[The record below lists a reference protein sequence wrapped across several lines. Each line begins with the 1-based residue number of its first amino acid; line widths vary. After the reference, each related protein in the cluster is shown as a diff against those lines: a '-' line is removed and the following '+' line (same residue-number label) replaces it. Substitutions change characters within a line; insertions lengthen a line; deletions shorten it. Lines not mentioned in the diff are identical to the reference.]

1 VLKTF
6 DKERSQPASVVNYP
20 NDYDWTR
27 ITEYK
32 YFLDESS
39 PHTTVC
45 FEYPK
50 AEGEP
55 YYIVMSKENMERR
68 EHYMVDVA
76 ALERQA
82 DGSSSAGWPNTNTT
96 TWTRSSLR
104 RCIRQVQYE
113 RQNRHWDIQRFLR
126 PYNGWCSHG
135 DPSVRS
141 VA

>member
-1 VLKTF
+1 
-6 DKERSQPASVVNYP
+6 VVNYP

-32 YFLDESS
+32 YFLDESL

-76 ALERQA
+76 ALEKTGRWLFVGRLAEYKYYNMDQVIA
-82 DGSSSAGWPNTNTT
+82 AA
-96 TWTRSSLR
+96 LHK
-104 RCIRQVQYE
+104 QVQYE